1 MKKFTIST
9 FLALAVAVSLANMKE
24 LSAKIIYENE
34 LENQNTAQVQA
45 VPQVR
50 PSLPQVQA
58 GQPQA
63 MSAQPL
69 RDPIN
74 DLQQQ
79 APSSDAET
87 LSRAELLRRQ
97 RLRAEM
103 KNEDIL
109 AQKLEEMRI
118 RDELN
123 RQAELSSMNLQQNPQ
138 TKQEQPLVVQPVGEA
153 AKAKSI
159 QNVSAVSKEPAQE
172 ELNAK
177 SIAQAQV
184 EKNDEEDN
192 TKMIIIPRAGMSGIT
207 NTGYDL
213 QSNITAGI
221 SLGADISD
229 YVSFLLGYSYS
240 DFNFAFG
247 NNQYY
252 YGMMA
257 VQRMRL
263 QDHVFDAGV
272 RANFLPSKAKFRP
285 FVGGGFGYRRA
296 YLNFD
301 QQTLNLYSQYY
312 PGLNLQDVQLS
323 SLLGYIEAGVDFK
336 LTKMLSLGGSLKYFT
351 SFNSRINNPLNPFG
365 YAGYGDVRNQAATTI
380 SDSSFYQLLIG
391 LSIHL

>member
-1 MKKFTIST
+1 MKKYTIST

-97 RLRAEM
+97 RLRVEM